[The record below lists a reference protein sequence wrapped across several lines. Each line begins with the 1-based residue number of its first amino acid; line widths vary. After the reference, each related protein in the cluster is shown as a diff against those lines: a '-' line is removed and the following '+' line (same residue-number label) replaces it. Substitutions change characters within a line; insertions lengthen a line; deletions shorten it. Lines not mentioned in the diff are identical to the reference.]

1 MHGRLSFVPLATLC
15 LLASLL
21 ATPSWAQPGPG
32 GPPAVG
38 TAIAQKRPMIETTE
52 FVGRVMAVDR
62 VDIVARVTA
71 FVQERA
77 FVEGADVNKGDLLY
91 RLERGPFEADLEAK
105 QAAVAQA
112 QALLRNAT
120 ITLNRARSLIDSPAG
135 RVSSVDDA
143 AAQQASLTAQS
154 QAAQAQV
161 RASQISLDYTEIR
174 APISGKISR
183 TTLAVGNVVT
193 PSSGALVTIV
203 SQDPMYVLF
212 PVSVR
217 AAVDLRNRYADRGG
231 FAAVHVRLRLPDGRM
246 YGQIGQLDYVDPSVA
261 IGTDTI
267 HLRARIANPLRP
279 GARLNDPGNRELLD
293 SEFVIVVLEGV
304 APVQALS
311 IPRAAVLSDQ
321 QGTYVY
327 VVDADKKAQLRRV
340 VMGQSSG
347 ASAVILNGLQEG
359 EAVIADGMQR
369 ARPGAPVS
377 PTPLPAEAQRDPPAA
392 ARN

>member
-1 MHGRLSFVPLATLC
+1 MPSVILFAALAFVAAP
-15 LLASLL
+15 AS
-21 ATPSWAQPGPG
+21 AQPGPG

-38 TAIAQKRPMIETTE
+38 TTVARKRPVIESTE
-52 FVGRVMAVDR
+52 FVGRVVATDR

-71 FVQERA
+71 FIQERA
-77 FVEGADVNKGDLLY
+77 FVEGADVAKGDLLY

-105 QAAVAQA
+105 QASIAQA

-135 RVSSVDDA
+135 RVSAVDDA
-143 AAQQASLTAQS
+143 AAQQASLTAQYQS
-154 QAAQAQV
+154 AQAQL

-174 APISGKISR
+174 APISGKIGR
-183 TTLAVGNVVT
+183 TALTVGNVVT
-193 PSSGALVTIV
+193 PASGALVSIV
-203 SQDPMYVLF
+203 SQDPMYVVF

-231 FAAVHVRLRLPDGRM
+231 FAAIQVRLRLPDGTI
-246 YGQIGQLDYVDPSVA
+246 YAPLGQLDYADPSVA
-261 IGTDTI
+261 PGTDTI
-267 HLRARIANPLRP
+267 NLRARIANPLRP
-279 GARLNDPGNRELLD
+279 GAKLNDPGNRELLD
-293 SEFVIVVLEGV
+293 SEFVVVLLEGV
-304 APVQALS
+304 APVEALS

-327 VVDADKKAQLRRV
+327 VVDGEKKAQQRRV

-347 ASAVILNGLQEG
+347 ADAVILNGLQDG

-369 ARPGAPVS
+369 ARPGAVVNA
-377 PTPLPAEAQRDPPAA
+377 TPIAPPPAA
-392 ARN
+392 AAPAPAATPTAIRN